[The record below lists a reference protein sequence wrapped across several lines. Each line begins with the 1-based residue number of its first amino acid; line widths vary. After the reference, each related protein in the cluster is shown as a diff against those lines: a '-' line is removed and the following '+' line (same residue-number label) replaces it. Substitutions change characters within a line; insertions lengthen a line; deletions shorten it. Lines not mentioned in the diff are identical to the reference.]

1 MRNRDFDPTATGHFH
16 FCKTPGPPGGA
27 VGLEA
32 TPLLGLVELPR
43 VLAAAAVALQPR
55 LSWEFL
61 LELGV
66 LRQEE

>member
-1 MRNRDFDPTATGHFH
+1 MRTRDFDPTATGHI
-16 FCKTPGPPGGA
+16 CKTPRLPGGA
-27 VGLEA
+27 VGPEA

-43 VLAAAAVALQPR
+43 VLAAAAVSLQPR